1 MTTSDKHKHSK
12 SKEEQQALTRSWI
25 CDNSGG
31 GAAVCD
37 DHLSSFDAERG
48 EMLAAFASEKAQMRE
63 AFEREKN
70 DMVEAFELT
79 SSILLRRIAD
89 LEQAMTSF
97 DEQNDKSYSD
107 TGTASTRPD
116 TGTRPGTAA
125 IRLDNFGLI
134 NNPVSASAAQNHKRL
149 FSFPSSSSAASSTS
163 GAASVD
169 EERGRFENADGQQH
183 LDKVVVGE
191 AKGAPEVLS
200 LQSRTLETDR
210 EFIQAAREGDVS
222 SLELLRAEF
231 TIPVDEVA
239 CPDSGDSLLHAC
251 IQAEKSLQ
259 QQVLNFALGYGA
271 EIDEKNFKGRT
282 PLHDATTSD
291 SLSMAKAL
299 IELGADLN
307 APIAPLDCNLG
318 SASSK
323 AVSASTASS
332 SSAATTTTTSS
343 QRTNDNRD
351 EGYTALMLAAKDPKL
366 LRICK
371 LLVECGADVNVR
383 SSAFGI
389 TAMEVAQKNN
399 NYQAMVFLAT
409 NGASIK
415 GRGQNLPPLI
425 PGASRTVV

>member
-1 MTTSDKHKHSK
+1 
-12 SKEEQQALTRSWI
+12 
-25 CDNSGG
+25 
-31 GAAVCD
+31 
-37 DHLSSFDAERG
+37 
-48 EMLAAFASEKAQMRE
+48 MLAAFASEKAQMRE

-134 NNPVSASAAQNHKRL
+134 NNP
-149 FSFPSSSSAASSTS
+149 
-163 GAASVD
+163 
-169 EERGRFENADGQQH
+169 H